1 MTPFTHA
8 PTDLNLAGRLK
19 GGFISSFPGD
29 VARVTGKNPL
39 QFTEIFPPFVSPFFP
54 KRMVYV
60 VVVIVFDC
68 DCDEIIVSIWSSKS
82 R

>member
-19 GGFISSFPGD
+19 GGFISLPRD
-29 VARVTGKNPL
+29 LARMTGKNPL
-39 QFTEIFPPFVSPFFP
+39 QFMEIFRPFVSPFFP
-54 KRMVYV
+54 ERMVWIV
-60 VVVIVFDC
+60 GVIVFDC
-68 DCDEIIVSIWSSKS
+68 DCDESIVSIWSSKS